1 MEAGGQPKMAVPQG
15 KAYRKAPPTPG
26 CPVGAFGIPPPPRV
40 FWKKRLEDVDLIG
53 VDFFGAGKEAA
64 TVSE

>member
-1 MEAGGQPKMAVPQG
+1 MDAGGQPKMAVPQG
-15 KAYRKAPPTPG
+15 RA
-26 CPVGAFGIPPPPRV
+26 CPVVAFGIPTPPRV

-53 VDFFGAGKEAA
+53 VDFFGGGKEAA

>member
-1 MEAGGQPKMAVPQG
+1 MAVPQG
-15 KAYRKAPPTPG
+15 RA
-26 CPVGAFGIPPPPRV
+26 CPVVAFGIPTPPRV

-53 VDFFGAGKEAA
+53 VDFFGVGKEAA